1 MYRVSYLKVQNWD
14 FQKVID
20 YFYERY
26 LQMERTEPYGG
37 SMILNFSQL
46 ELLDDHILHVQIIDT

>member
-1 MYRVSYLKVQNWD
+1 MYRVSYLKIQNWD
-14 FQKVID
+14 FLKVID

-46 ELLDDHILHVQIIDT
+46 ELLDDHILPVQIIDT